1 MDFKILNV
9 HLNKHLHLK
18 CLSVFNMFSA
28 LKPQQKEAISILV
41 SGKELLAVLPTG
53 LWKSL
58 LFQVLILMKEI
69 MTGNLR
75 A

>member
-1 MDFKILNV
+1 
-9 HLNKHLHLK
+9 
-18 CLSVFNMFSA
+18 MFSA
-28 LKPQQKEAISILV
+28 LKPQQKEAISTLV